1 MIIVVLLNPG
11 HSMIPLLLFFSITA
25 HYGVSLKICSWQ
37 VHERKY
43 QTINFI
49 EHVAVEN
56 NNEIELQNSKWD
68 QNFGNMA
75 VYVVFITH

>member
-1 MIIVVLLNPG
+1 M
-11 HSMIPLLLFFSITA
+11 
-25 HYGVSLKICSWQ
+25 
-37 VHERKY
+37 HERKY

-49 EHVAVEN
+49 ENVAVEN

-75 VYVVFITH
+75 VYVVFISKWSCHCLLDPKNLEALLQGELTLPVVKRKLLHNSN